1 MKRRDFITFVGAAAV
16 APVVSP
22 YAARAQQPTLPV
34 VGFLRSTSAADSTRL
49 VTAFGVGLKETGF
62 AEDRN
67 VAIEYRY
74 ADNQVDR
81 LPALV
86 TDLISRPVA
95 VLVINSAAA
104 PAAKAA
110 TKTIPIVFVGG
121 TGLQEGLVASLNR
134 PGGNITG
141 ASFFSGEL
149 GPKRLELLRQLV
161 PKATTVAVLAKADNP
176 ETAAERIN
184 LQAAAQGMAQ
194 QLVIAD
200 VSNPGDI
207 DTAFA
212 TFSRRGAGA
221 LFVGSGP
228 FLTSNRE
235 RIVALAARYALP
247 ASYNLRE
254 FVVAGGLMSYG
265 TSITDAYRQ
274 GGIYTG
280 RILKGE
286 QPGDLP
292 VVQPTKFELVI
303 NLKTAKALGLAVP
316 PTLLALADEVIE

>member
-1 MKRRDFITFVGAAAV
+1 MRRRDVIALVGGAAA
-16 APVVSP
+16 APLLSP
-22 YAARAQQPTLPV
+22 LAARAQQAALPV
-34 VGFLRSTSAADSTRL
+34 VGFIRSTSAADSTPL
-49 VTAFGVGLKETGF
+49 VAAFGQGLKEAGF
-62 AEDRN
+62 TEGQN
-67 VAIEYRY
+67 VAIEFRY
-74 ADNQVDR
+74 ADNQADR

-86 TDLISRPVA
+86 ADLMSRPVA
-95 VLVINSAAA
+95 LLVVNSAAA

-121 TGLQEGLVASLNR
+121 TGLEEGLVTSLNR

-176 ETAAERIN
+176 ETAAERTTV
-184 LQAAAQGMAQ
+184 QAAAQGMGQ
-194 QLVIAD
+194 QLVIVD
-200 VSNPGDI
+200 VSGPGDI
-207 DTAFA
+207 DTAFV
-212 TFSRRGAGA
+212 TFRRRGAGA

-254 FVVAGGLMSYG
+254 FVMAGGLMSYG
-265 TSITDAYRQ
+265 TSIADAYRQ
-274 GGIYTG
+274 GGIYAG

-303 NLKTAKALGLAVP
+303 NLKTAEALGLTVP